1 MRLKRPSGVDFS
13 QHLYMEWL
21 HDYRDWPR
29 VEDEVL
35 TARDILHRTPVDSHI
50 VGGNFR
56 NLDTGGLIVEF
67 VPASGVTKPVHFD
80 SVGPAVLRCH

>member
-1 MRLKRPSGVDFS
+1 
-13 QHLYMEWL
+13 MEWL

-35 TARDILHRTPVDSHI
+35 TARDIFHRTPVDSHI

-56 NLDTGGLIVEF
+56 DLDTGGLIV
-67 VPASGVTKPVHFD
+67 
-80 SVGPAVLRCH
+80 